1 VELLQAAAAQRIW
14 PGRTS
19 CRCVSAKQQST
30 ALEIVSA
37 RMGRRL
43 DAIGL
48 AYRQLGLDE
57 ATGRDQVFEHLVL
70 PVAAWLGIVFPYH
83 PHSFRWRWQHRRSW
97 RTHLRWAV
105 LVCALLLRA
114 VDRYR
119 HPEPRCSTRPLR
131 QGAWTAAH
139 VGPVRHLGRGRL
151 PNSPRSCRDRSLG
164 GASALGLADPPTGRL
179 PRQQREGLTAGRSDA
194 QREHESGL

>member
-48 AYRQLGLDE
+48 AYRQLG
-57 ATGRDQVFEHLVL
+57 
-70 PVAAWLGIVFPYH
+70 
-83 PHSFRWRWQHRRSW
+83 
-97 RTHLRWAV
+97 
-105 LVCALLLRA
+105 
-114 VDRYR
+114 
-119 HPEPRCSTRPLR
+119 
-131 QGAWTAAH
+131 
-139 VGPVRHLGRGRL
+139 
-151 PNSPRSCRDRSLG
+151 
-164 GASALGLADPPTGRL
+164 
-179 PRQQREGLTAGRSDA
+179 
-194 QREHESGL
+194 SGV

>member
-1 VELLQAAAAQRIW
+1 MELLQAAAAQRIW

-70 PVAAWLGIVFPYH
+70 PCCRSVFFRWPPGSVLCFRTTRIRSVGAGSTAGAGVPTCGGPCLSAPFFYVPLIGIAILSPGVALARSVKVPGQRLTSAQFGISAAVVCLTALVAAAIGLLVA
-83 PHSFRWRWQHRRSW
+83 RRLLAW
-97 RTHLRWAV
+97 RT
-105 LVCALLLRA
+105 
-114 VDRYR
+114 
-119 HPEPRCSTRPLR
+119 R
-131 QGAWTAAH
+131 QLAAY
-139 VGPVRHLGRGRL
+139 L
-151 PNSPRSCRDRSLG
+151 
-164 GASALGLADPPTGRL
+164 ASSEKG
-179 PRQQREGLTAGRSDA
+179 
-194 QREHESGL
+194 